1 MARHIGSLSPL
12 GAIVEPTVES
22 ASAVSGTG
30 TTTGVGVAAS
40 ALEVGTAN
48 AAPSS
53 DAAATVVN
61 PRCTSISP
69 PEESRICPT
78 IDPAPP
84 TVTPVAAV
92 FGNSPDADH
101 V

>member
-48 AAPSS
+48 AAPSIEI
-53 DAAATVVN
+53 AASTPSRFSVNGAARNSECRRAT
-61 PRCTSISP
+61 T
-69 PEESRICPT
+69 
-78 IDPAPP
+78 
-84 TVTPVAAV
+84 
-92 FGNSPDADH
+92 
-101 V
+101 